1 MTDGKNDPHFEL
13 TSDRDVIVHGY
24 DGLPDGCK
32 GLYLDED
39 MALFWG
45 EGRSVTLANLRTGR
59 VRWFVDKDG
68 RLLIGDADIDYT
80 RLRRFNGR
88 CAYCVEKSGQNIAS
102 TVTTTSARGFAP
114 CLEQR
119 SRTEVSSRT
128 KVVSAP
134 TTRPK
139 RCSMPSST
147 PTSTS
152 SCPFSPWPTLPPPC
166 ASGGRG
172 AREAINP

>member
-1 MTDGKNDPHFEL
+1 MTDGMNNPHFEL

-45 EGRSVTLANLRTGR
+45 KGRSVTLANLRTGR
-59 VRWFVDKDG
+59 VRRFVDKDG

-88 CAYCVEKSGQNIAS
+88 FTRSVESKRAEYSFNRYDNFRGGLCALSW
-102 TVTTTSARGFAP
+102 T
-114 CLEQR
+114 
-119 SRTEVSSRT
+119 
-128 KVVSAP
+128 
-134 TTRPK
+134 
-139 RCSMPSST
+139 
-147 PTSTS
+147 
-152 SCPFSPWPTLPPPC
+152 TLPKGSFF
-166 ASGGRG
+166 ADESGFG
-172 AREAINP
+172 ADDESGEVLYAFINTDLDIVLPFQPMADVAATLREWRAGHARSD